1 MVQSASN
8 STGIRAMYPGT
19 FDPITNGHIDLIRRA
34 SGMFNEVVVA
44 IADNPKKKPLFTLEQ
59 RVSMA
64 RSILSDLNNVSIVG
78 YDNLTIHFAKEQDL
92 NVIIR
97 GIRAVSD
104 YEFEFQLASMNRQ
117 LDENIETL
125 FMTPADEYS
134 YLSSSMVREIA
145 AYGGDV
151 SQFVDPTVN
160 KAILNLFANK

>member
-1 MVQSASN
+1 M
-8 STGIRAMYPGT
+8 GIRAMYPGT

-34 SGMFNEVVVA
+34 SGMFDEVVVA
-44 IADNPKKKPLFTLEQ
+44 VADNPKKKPLFNLDE

-64 RSILSDLNNVSIVG
+64 QDILKELKNVRIVG
-78 YDNLTIHFAKEQDL
+78 YSNLTIHFAKEENL

-117 LDENIETL
+117 LDQNVETL

-145 AYGGDV
+145 AYQGDV
-151 SQFVDPTVN
+151 SQFVHPSVN
-160 KAILNLFANK
+160 AAIKERFSQ

>member
-1 MVQSASN
+1 M
-8 STGIRAMYPGT
+8 GIRAMYPGT

-34 SGMFNEVVVA
+34 SGMFDEVVVA
-44 IADNPKKKPLFTLEQ
+44 VADNPKKKPLFNLDE

-64 RSILSDLNNVSIVG
+64 QEILKELKNVRIVG
-78 YDNLTIHFAKEQDL
+78 YSNLTIHFAKQENL

-151 SQFVDPTVN
+151 SQFVHPLVN
-160 KAILNLFANK
+160 AAIKERVASK

>member
-1 MVQSASN
+1 M
-8 STGIRAMYPGT
+8 GIRAMYPGT

-34 SGMFNEVVVA
+34 SGMFAEVVVA
-44 IADNPKKKPLFTLEQ
+44 IADNPKKKPLFSLEK

-64 RSILSDLNNVSIVG
+64 QVILSDLDNVSVVG
-78 YDNLTIHFAKEQDL
+78 YNNLTIHFAKEKNL
-92 NVIIR
+92 NVIVR

-145 AYGGDV
+145 AYGGSV
-151 SQFVDPTVN
+151 ERFVNPTVN
-160 KAILNLFANK
+160 DAITKLFAK

>member
-1 MVQSASN
+1 M
-8 STGIRAMYPGT
+8 GIRAMYPGT

-34 SGMFNEVVVA
+34 SGMFDEVVVA
-44 IADNPKKKPLFTLEQ
+44 IADNPKKKPLFNLEE

-64 RSILSDLNNVSIVG
+64 QDILKELKNVRILG
-78 YDNLTIHFAKEQDL
+78 YSNLTIHFAKEENL

-117 LDENIETL
+117 LDQNIETL

-145 AYGGDV
+145 AYHGDV
-151 SQFVDPTVN
+151 SQFVHPQVN
-160 KAILNLFANK
+160 AAIKERFAK

>member
-1 MVQSASN
+1 M
-8 STGIRAMYPGT
+8 GIRAMYPGT

-34 SGMFNEVVVA
+34 SGMFDEVVVA
-44 IADNPKKKPLFTLEQ
+44 VADNPKKKPLFNLDE

-64 RSILSDLNNVSIVG
+64 EEILKELTNVRIVG
-78 YDNLTIHFAKEQDL
+78 YSNLTIHFAKQENL

-117 LDENIETL
+117 LDENVETL

-145 AYGGDV
+145 AYDGDV
-151 SQFVDPTVN
+151 SQFVHPLVN
-160 KAILNLFANK
+160 AVIKERVASK

>member
-1 MVQSASN
+1 M
-8 STGIRAMYPGT
+8 GIRAMYPGT
-19 FDPITNGHIDLIRRA
+19 FDPITNGHIDLVRRA
-34 SGMFNEVVVA
+34 ASMFDEVVIAV
-44 IADNPKKKPLFTLEQ
+44 ADNPKKKPLFTQEE

-64 RSILSDLNNVSIVG
+64 QNILSDEKNVKVVG
-78 YDNLTIHFAKEQDL
+78 YNNLTIHFAKEQNL

-117 LDENIETL
+117 LDENVETL

-151 SQFVDPTVN
+151 SQFIHPSVN
-160 KAILNLFANK
+160 QAIKKLFA

>member
-1 MVQSASN
+1 M
-8 STGIRAMYPGT
+8 GIRAMYPGT

-34 SGMFNEVVVA
+34 SGMFDEVVVA
-44 IADNPKKKPLFTLEQ
+44 IADNQKKKPLFNLEE

-64 RSILSDLNNVSIVG
+64 QDILKELKNVRIVG
-78 YDNLTIHFAKEQDL
+78 YSNLTIHFAKEENL

-117 LDENIETL
+117 LNENIETL

-145 AYGGDV
+145 AYHGDV
-151 SQFVDPTVN
+151 SQFVHPLVSA
-160 KAILNLFANK
+160 AIKQRFAK

>member
-1 MVQSASN
+1 M
-8 STGIRAMYPGT
+8 GIRAMYPGT

-34 SGMFNEVVVA
+34 SGMFDEVVVA
-44 IADNPKKKPLFTLEQ
+44 IADNPKKKPLFNLEE

-64 RSILSDLNNVSIVG
+64 QDILKNLKNVRIVG
-78 YDNLTIHFAKEQDL
+78 YSNLTIHFAKEENL

-117 LDENIETL
+117 LNESIETL

-145 AYGGDV
+145 AYHGDV
-151 SQFVDPTVN
+151 SKFVHPLVN
-160 KAILNLFANK
+160 AAIKQRFAK

>member
-1 MVQSASN
+1 M
-8 STGIRAMYPGT
+8 GIRAMYPGT

-34 SGMFNEVVVA
+34 SGMFDEVVVA
-44 IADNPKKKPLFTLEQ
+44 VADNPKKKPLFNLDE

-64 RSILSDLNNVSIVG
+64 QEILKELTNVRIVG
-78 YDNLTIHFAKEQDL
+78 YSNLTIHFAKQENL

-117 LDENIETL
+117 LDENVETL

-145 AYGGDV
+145 AYDGDV
-151 SQFVDPTVN
+151 SQFVHPLVN
-160 KAILNLFANK
+160 AAIKERVASK

>member
-1 MVQSASN
+1 M
-8 STGIRAMYPGT
+8 GIRAMYPGT

-34 SGMFNEVVVA
+34 SGMFDEVVVA
-44 IADNPKKKPLFTLEQ
+44 VADNPKKKPLFNLNE
-59 RVSMA
+59 RVAMS
-64 RSILSDLNNVSIVG
+64 RTILKDLSNVRIVG
-78 YDNLTIHFAKEQDL
+78 YSNLTIHFAKEQNL

-151 SQFVDPTVN
+151 SQFVHASVDA
-160 KAILNLFANK
+160 AIKERVA

>member
-1 MVQSASN
+1 M
-8 STGIRAMYPGT
+8 GIRAMYPGT

-34 SGMFNEVVVA
+34 ASMFDEVVVA
-44 IADNPKKKPLFTLEQ
+44 IADNPKKKPLFAQAE
-59 RVSMA
+59 RVTMA
-64 RSILSDLNNVSIVG
+64 QEILSDLKNVSVVG
-78 YDNLTIHFAKEQDL
+78 YDNLTIHFAKEQNL

-117 LDENIETL
+117 LDENVETL

-145 AYGGDV
+145 AFGGDV
-151 SQFVDPTVN
+151 SQFVHPSVASAMKKCFSNT
-160 KAILNLFANK
+160 

>member
-1 MVQSASN
+1 M
-8 STGIRAMYPGT
+8 GIRAMYPGT

-34 SGMFNEVVVA
+34 SGMFDEVVVA
-44 IADNPKKKPLFTLEQ
+44 VADNPKKKPLFNLDE

-64 RSILSDLNNVSIVG
+64 QDILKELKNVRIVG
-78 YDNLTIHFAKEQDL
+78 YSNLTIHFAKEENL

-117 LDENIETL
+117 LNENIETL

-145 AYGGDV
+145 AYQGDV
-151 SQFVDPTVN
+151 SQFVHPKVN
-160 KAILNLFANK
+160 AAIKQRFAQ

>member
-1 MVQSASN
+1 M
-8 STGIRAMYPGT
+8 GIRAMYPGT
-19 FDPITNGHIDLIRRA
+19 FDPITNGHTDLIRRA
-34 SGMFNEVVVA
+34 SGMFDEVVVA
-44 IADNPKKKPLFTLEQ
+44 VADNPKKRPLFSLAE

-64 RSILSDLNNVSIVG
+64 QNILQDLSNVRIVG
-78 YDNLTIHFAKEQDL
+78 YSNLTIHFAKQENL

-145 AYGGDV
+145 AYEGDV
-151 SQFVDPTVN
+151 SQFVHPLVN
-160 KAILNLFANK
+160 AAIKERVASK

>member
-1 MVQSASN
+1 M
-8 STGIRAMYPGT
+8 GIRAMYPGT

-34 SGMFNEVVVA
+34 SGMFDEVVVA
-44 IADNPKKKPLFTLEQ
+44 VADNPKKKPLFSLDE
-59 RVSMA
+59 RVSM
-64 RSILSDLNNVSIVG
+64 SKEILKDLNNVRIVG
-78 YDNLTIHFAKEQDL
+78 YSNLTIHFAKEQNL

-117 LDENIETL
+117 LDENVETL

-145 AYGGDV
+145 AYGGNV
-151 SQFVDPTVN
+151 SQFVHATIN
-160 KAILNLFANK
+160 TAIKQRFAQ

>member
-1 MVQSASN
+1 M
-8 STGIRAMYPGT
+8 GIRAMYPGT

-34 SGMFNEVVVA
+34 CSMFDEVVVA
-44 IADNPKKKPLFTLEQ
+44 IADNPKKEPLFNLDE
-59 RVSMA
+59 RVEMSQD
-64 RSILSDLNNVSIVG
+64 ILSDLDNVSVKG
-78 YDNLTIHFAKEQDL
+78 YNNLTIHFAKEQNL

-145 AYGGDV
+145 AYGGAVD
-151 SQFVDPTVN
+151 QFVHPKVASSI
-160 KAILNLFANK
+160 KKLLSGKS

>member
-1 MVQSASN
+1 MGV
-8 STGIRAMYPGT
+8 RAMYPGT

-34 SGMFNEVVVA
+34 SGMFDEIVVA
-44 IADNPKKKPLFTLEQ
+44 IADNPKKKPLFTQSE
-59 RVSMA
+59 RVAMA
-64 RSILSDLNNVSIVG
+64 SEILSDLNNVKVLG
-78 YDNLTIHFAKEQDL
+78 YDNLTIHFAKEQNL
-92 NVIIR
+92 NVIVR

-151 SQFVDPTVN
+151 SQFVHEKVAM
-160 KAILNLFANK
+160 AIKERFTER

>member
-1 MVQSASN
+1 M
-8 STGIRAMYPGT
+8 GIRAMYPGT

-34 SGMFNEVVVA
+34 SGMFDEVVVA
-44 IADNPKKKPLFTLEQ
+44 VADNPKKKPLFNLDE

-64 RSILSDLNNVSIVG
+64 EEILKELTNVRIVG
-78 YDNLTIHFAKEQDL
+78 YSNLTIHFAKQENL

-117 LDENIETL
+117 LDENVETL

-145 AYGGDV
+145 AYDGDV
-151 SQFVDPTVN
+151 SQFVHPLVN
-160 KAILNLFANK
+160 AAIKERVASK

>member
-1 MVQSASN
+1 M
-8 STGIRAMYPGT
+8 GIRAMYPGT

-34 SGMFNEVVVA
+34 SGMFDEVVVA
-44 IADNPKKKPLFTLEQ
+44 VADNPKKKPLFNQDE

-64 RSILSDLNNVSIVG
+64 QDILKELKNVRIVG
-78 YDNLTIHFAKEQDL
+78 YSNLTIHFAKEENL

-117 LDENIETL
+117 LNENIETL

-145 AYGGDV
+145 AYQGDV
-151 SQFVDPTVN
+151 SQFVHPKVN
-160 KAILNLFANK
+160 AAIKQRFAQI

>member
-1 MVQSASN
+1 M
-8 STGIRAMYPGT
+8 GIRAMYPGT
-19 FDPITNGHIDLIRRA
+19 FDPITNGHIDLIERA
-34 SGMFNEVVVA
+34 SGMFDEIVVA
-44 IADNPKKKPLFTLEQ
+44 IADNPKKKPLFTQDE
-59 RVSMA
+59 RIASA
-64 RSILSDLNNVSIVG
+64 SEILAGLNNVKVLG
-78 YDNLTIHFAKEQDL
+78 YDNLTIHFAKQHNL

-117 LDENIETL
+117 LDENVETL

-151 SQFVDPTVN
+151 SKFVHPLVA
-160 KAILNLFANK
+160 KAIKERFA